1 MNTAAIPD
9 FNFKFPKIPSGPPK
23 PMPTYEVKLEV
34 DGEVLCLG
42 AGFTRRYAAICRNW
56 HIGWLGLDLPLEEVL
71 EQKCDRQGKSW
82 TYWPLV
88 TDLRR
93 GDRARGR

>member
-1 MNTAAIPD
+1 MFEPMGQRMDLSAALRPQ
-9 FNFKFPKIPSGPPK
+9 PTRREL
-23 PMPTYEVKLEV
+23 PTYEVVLEGV
-34 DGEVLCLG
+34 FLG

-56 HIGWLGLDLPLEEVL
+56 HIGWLGLALPLEEVP